1 MDERKEMIALL
12 RERYGL
18 NSPDV
23 FSAMLKV
30 PREKFVDK
38 KYRDTAYR
46 DGPVPIAQGQTMSQ
60 PYTVAFMTD
69 LLLGGDEPHS
79 VKQSLRLRQKAS
91 RGKRVLEI
99 GTGSGYQAAV
109 LSHLA
114 KKVFTVEIIR
124 QLADRAKKR
133 LKKLGYKNVHVK
145 SGSGEW
151 GWKEHAPF
159 DAILITAGIEKETPQ
174 TLLDQLKDGGVLV
187 APIGKGPD
195 KVMTKFRKIKGGK
208 IKKSKHGI
216 FHFVPFVKEPN

>member
-1 MDERKEMIALL
+1 MNERKEMIALL

-18 NSPDV
+18 YSPDV
-23 FSAMLKV
+23 FSAMLKI

-38 KYRDTAYR
+38 KYRDIAYR
-46 DGPVPIAQGQTMSQ
+46 DGPVAIAQGQTMSQ

-69 LLLGGDEPHS
+69 LLLGGDELS
-79 VKQSLRLRQKAS
+79 FARSTSLRTS
-91 RGKRVLEI
+91 RGKKVLEI

-114 KKVFTVEIIR
+114 KEVFTVEIIR

-133 LKKLGYKNVHVK
+133 LKKLGYKNVYVK
-145 SGSGEW
+145 AGSGER
-151 GWKEHAPF
+151 GWKEHAPY
-159 DAILITAGIEKETPQ
+159 DAILVTAGIEKDVPSA
-174 TLLDQLKDGGVLV
+174 LLGQLKDGGVLV

-195 KVMTKFRKIKGGK
+195 KVMTKFRKTKRGK

-216 FHFVPFVKEPN
+216 FWFVPFVEESN

>member
-23 FSAMLKV
+23 FSAMLKI

-38 KYRDTAYR
+38 KYRDIAYR

-69 LLLGGDEPHS
+69 LLLGGDEHS
-79 VKQSLRLRQKAS
+79 FAKVAK
-91 RGKRVLEI
+91 GKKVLEI

-114 KKVFTVEIIR
+114 KEVFTIEIIPELT
-124 QLADRAKKR
+124 QKASKR

-151 GWKEHAPF
+151 GWEEHAPYE
-159 DAILITAGIEKETPQ
+159 AILVTAGIEKDVPSA
-174 TLLDQLKDGGVLV
+174 LLGQLKDGGVLV
-187 APIGKGPD
+187 VPIGKGPD
-195 KVMTKFRKIKGGK
+195 KVMTKFRKTKGGK

-216 FHFVPFVKEPN
+216 FQFVPFVKEPN

>member
-38 KYRDTAYR
+38 KHRDIAYR

-69 LLLGGDEPHS
+69 LLDLQGD
-79 VKQSLRLRQKAS
+79 KK
-91 RGKRVLEI
+91 VLEI

-114 KKVFTVEIIR
+114 KEVFTIEIIR

-145 SGSGEW
+145 VGSGEW
-151 GWKEHAPF
+151 GWKKHAPY
-159 DAILITAGIEKETPQ
+159 DAILVTAGIEKEIPR

-187 APIGKGPD
+187 APVGKGSD
-195 KVMTKFRKIKGGK
+195 KVMTKFVKTKGGK
-208 IKKSKHGI
+208 IKKSKYGI
-216 FHFVPFVKEPN
+216 FWFVPFVKESN